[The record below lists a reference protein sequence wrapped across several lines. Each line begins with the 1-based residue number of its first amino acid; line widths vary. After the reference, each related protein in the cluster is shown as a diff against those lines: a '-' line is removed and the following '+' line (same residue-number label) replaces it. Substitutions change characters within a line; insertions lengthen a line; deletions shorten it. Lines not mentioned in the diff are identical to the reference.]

1 MKHYYLL
8 SMVKMN
14 SFVFL
19 LLTFPLLAGKNSE
32 MTITCLYKNVK
43 IMLLITK
50 SKLNVTENRKEV
62 LDIRGNFLSS
72 CLT

>member
-1 MKHYYLL
+1 
-8 SMVKMN
+8 MVKMN